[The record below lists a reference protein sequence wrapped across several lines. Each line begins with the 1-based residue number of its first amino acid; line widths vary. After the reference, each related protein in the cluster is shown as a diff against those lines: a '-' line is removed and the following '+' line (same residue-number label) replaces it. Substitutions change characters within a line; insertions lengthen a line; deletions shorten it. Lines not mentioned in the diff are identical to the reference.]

1 MQSAYEAVKPE
12 DIPGKDE
19 VKPERAP
26 SEGQP
31 IRSTIPQSSA
41 SGAAAKPLASE
52 SATSSGDEDK
62 QSGNSRDA
70 SSTTPVRRSLLVR
83 KPQGFSAEDSAS
95 STITGGVTAVPNT
108 GNIQK
113 VRAPL
118 PGETSAIIPDS
129 DELTKPAE
137 VSAPEEKLSATQEN
151 LQLPGVKAH
160 TSRFRRVT
168 KNEFSHTKKPHPR
181 DEQVH
186 KSQRKGNQPSRWG
199 KWERKGWIPGQ
210 KGAYAMALLP
220 YWIGVIE
227 SSLRPVHWLV
237 FALWIC
243 GYLLFMWGE
252 SGCAPTVKTATSS
265 PYKFMG
271 LSR

>member
-1 MQSAYEAVKPE
+1 MLLIREPALSAISCVHSTVAHVQSAYEAVKPE
-12 DIPGKDE
+12 DITGKGE
-19 VKPERAP
+19 VKPEGTP

-62 QSGNSRDA
+62 QSGDSRDA

-118 PGETSAIIPDS
+118 LGETDANAPDS
-129 DELTKPAE
+129 DQLAKPAE
-137 VSAPEEKLSATQEN
+137 VSAPEEKLSAPQEN

-160 TSRFRRVT
+160 TSRFRRV
-168 KNEFSHTKKPHPR
+168 
-181 DEQVH
+181 
-186 KSQRKGNQPSRWG
+186 
-199 KWERKGWIPGQ
+199 
-210 KGAYAMALLP
+210 
-220 YWIGVIE
+220 
-227 SSLRPVHWLV
+227 
-237 FALWIC
+237 
-243 GYLLFMWGE
+243 
-252 SGCAPTVKTATSS
+252 
-265 PYKFMG
+265 
-271 LSR
+271 

>member
-12 DIPGKDE
+12 DIPGKGE

-41 SGAAAKPLASE
+41 SGAAAKSLAGE
-52 SATSSGDEDK
+52 SRTSTVHQDK
-62 QSGNSRDA
+62 QSGDSRDA

-129 DELTKPAE
+129 DQLTKPAGAS
-137 VSAPEEKLSATQEN
+137 VPEEKLSAPQEN
-151 LQLPGVKAH
+151 LQLPGVK
-160 TSRFRRVT
+160 
-168 KNEFSHTKKPHPR
+168 
-181 DEQVH
+181 
-186 KSQRKGNQPSRWG
+186 
-199 KWERKGWIPGQ
+199 
-210 KGAYAMALLP
+210 
-220 YWIGVIE
+220 
-227 SSLRPVHWLV
+227 
-237 FALWIC
+237 
-243 GYLLFMWGE
+243 
-252 SGCAPTVKTATSS
+252 
-265 PYKFMG
+265 
-271 LSR
+271 